1 MYSKKLFGINTLS
14 CSEGSMG
21 LRPEWPWTA
30 RRKRISCPDGSLQY
44 WNLFLIPP
52 PPAILLFHFSS
63 DQCRECTRSFRRYS
77 FFSRIQSLHHLLEVD
92 HHDESDMRISS
103 WLSKGKGKGKDVQG
117 EGKGKDGKNE
127 SFKKAKSDTQRKC
140 FYCNKSGLACPK
152 YLAAQCCGSAFPENG
167 LASLQDHDKVEVTLV
182 DWERGIVHC
191 VLIQLPE
198 NLSNHSYNWLHSVV
212 PEFWPWIH

>member
-1 MYSKKLFGINTLS
+1 MTLNSSEKKNFLSWWITTILKSFLDSSASCHSTLPLFI
-14 CSEGSMG
+14 
-21 LRPEWPWTA
+21 WPMS
-30 RRKRISCPDGSLQY
+30 RMHKIVPKILP
-44 WNLFLIPP
+44 FL
-52 PPAILLFHFSS
+52 
-63 DQCRECTRSFRRYS
+63 
-77 FFSRIQSLHHLLEVD
+77 SRIQSLHHLLEVD